1 MSKTRLD
8 TLLTERGLVPSRTA
22 AATAIRAG
30 EVRIGR
36 GGEKALKPS
45 QMVAD
50 DIRVELEG
58 GRRYVSRGGLKL
70 EAALDGFAINPGGR
84 DCLDVGA
91 STGGF
96 TDCLLQSGAARV
108 YAADVGYGQLDWK
121 LQQNPRVVVMDRT
134 NVRHL
139 AALPEPIDLVTIDAS
154 FISLSLL
161 LPAVRR
167 LMRSEGDI
175 VALVKP
181 QFEVGKGQVG
191 KGGVVRDPARHRDVL
206 RRLIDETAAAGLKL
220 RGLTASPILGPAGN
234 REFLIWLSAVGEAVE
249 VAAAVDA
256 VVGDA
261 RAGPVSR
268 EPEQR
273 PAAGTPGG
281 EPPG

>member
-70 EAALDGFAINPGGR
+70 EAALDGFAIDPGGR

-96 TDCLLQSGAARV
+96 TDCLLQRGAARV
-108 YAADVGYGQLDWK
+108 AAVDVGRGQLDWS
-121 LQQNPRVVVMDRT
+121 LRNDERVTVMEGLNARELDPAELPFRPSLAVVD
-134 NVRHL
+134 V
-139 AALPEPIDLVTIDAS
+139 S
-154 FISLSLL
+154 FISLAKVLG
-161 LPAVRR
+161 PV
-167 LMRSEGDI
+167 GDAMAEDGE
-175 VALVKP
+175 VLAMVKP
-181 QFEVGKGQVG
+181 QFELGRGRVG
-191 KGGVVRDPARHRDVL
+191 KGGVVRDVGDRREAVGNVIAAAAALGLGARG
-206 RRLIDETAAAGLKL
+206 IAAAGVSGPKGNQEYFVRFG
-220 RGLTASPILGPAGN
+220 RGEGTLDASAI
-234 REFLIWLSAVGEAVE
+234 GEAV
-249 VAAAVDA
+249 
-256 VVGDA
+256 
-261 RAGPVSR
+261 R
-268 EPEQR
+268 
-273 PAAGTPGG
+273 
-281 EPPG
+281 